1 MMTKAPV
8 EKRKDPRLA
17 VIEKDNTYTQFIGK
31 FRNIK
36 VQSSFPLSKPDLE
49 AFRINPVGYM
59 AWCNTLEDDT
69 A

>member
-1 MMTKAPV
+1 MPEIKVNKRKAPRFV
-8 EKRKDPRLA
+8 

-36 VQSSFPLSKPDLE
+36 VQSSFPLSKRDLE
-49 AFRINPVGYM
+49 SFRQNPVGYLDL
-59 AWCNTLEDDT
+59 CNAMEDDI